1 MHKYKNKTILCSD
14 YQLKL
19 LKITEELKEAY
30 MREKGVARSDEL
42 NDYIEREVKDMGLLI
57 RNNTSVRETL
67 GNLMNLV

>member
-1 MHKYKNKTILCSD
+1 
-14 YQLKL
+14 
-19 LKITEELKEAY
+19 